1 MAGHD
6 VIVRVFR
13 PLWEDMQRAFARVAL
28 ELGWGPWRVGPSKPN
43 RLLWTRKDDHLYYWL
58 FSPEGELWY
67 VMNTKDQTV
76 MITSSKA
83 LAELVSQLP
92 LMFDRSQT
100 ETPQHL
106 EE

>member
-28 ELGWGPWRVGPSKPN
+28 ELGWGPWRVEAAKP
-43 RLLWTRKDDHLYYWL
+43 LLPKEGL
-58 FSPEGELWY
+58 FSSEGGLWF
-67 VMNTKDQTV
+67 VLNSKGQPV
-76 MITSSKA
+76 LITRCKA
-83 LAELVSQLP
+83 LAELVAQLP

-100 ETPQHL
+100 ETPKHL

>member
-1 MAGHD
+1 
-6 VIVRVFR
+6 
-13 PLWEDMQRAFARVAL
+13 MQRAFARVAL
-28 ELGWGPWRVGPSKPN
+28 ELGWGPWRVGPPKPH
-43 RLLWTRKDDHLYYWL
+43 RLLWTRRAAWDPASKDDQIYYWL

-67 VMNTKDQTV
+67 VMNSKDQTV

-83 LAELVSQLP
+83 LAELVAQLP

-100 ETPQHL
+100 ETPKHL